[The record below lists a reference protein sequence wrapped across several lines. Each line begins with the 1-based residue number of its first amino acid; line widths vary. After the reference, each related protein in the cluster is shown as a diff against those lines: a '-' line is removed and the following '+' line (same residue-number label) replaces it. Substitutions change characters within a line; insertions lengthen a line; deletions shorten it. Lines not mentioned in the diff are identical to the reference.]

1 MTWHILGN
9 IYRQNLYICCG
20 LNHFL
25 QVINLVFHSPTM
37 IIYVVRVMSI
47 SESAFSSLQ
56 VVDNIPDEILKIRH
70 EIEAEFLGE
79 DQNWGRGETNVSL
92 WTILLPVL
100 SIYGILKLMEPQI
113 VFFYTACKTFFSG
126 CWLSCNK
133 FVDSTFGFVFWGLF
147 IIWWICCT
155 LYVRFSISF
164 LFSGT
169 KSISESL
176 FWAR

>member
-1 MTWHILGN
+1 
-9 IYRQNLYICCG
+9 
-20 LNHFL
+20 
-25 QVINLVFHSPTM
+25 
-37 IIYVVRVMSI
+37 MSI

-126 CWLSCNK
+126 C
-133 FVDSTFGFVFWGLF
+133 
-147 IIWWICCT
+147 
-155 LYVRFSISF
+155 
-164 LFSGT
+164 
-169 KSISESL
+169 
-176 FWAR
+176 